1 MIVNHIKYLVYYFE
15 KMLSIEELQRL
26 LVKFL
31 QNKKIQLTPNFDLI
45 NFQNITDIL
54 TYLKAV
60 YLVFFQ
66 NLDMMLF
73 YEFIRYVLRE
83 FYGHEFVE
91 YKYVNNQ
98 KSQIPDCLKFE
109 SDQFDFYLI
118 IRQKSD
124 GKLSIRP
131 EFSLKLNTVHQ
142 GKEHRYVVS
151 RLINKGSYGK
161 VYLCVDEHGNK
172 FAMKLF
178 QLKDEMDIELQAL
191 HHLEGMDEVIEVID
205 TFNFNIIEFEFGAF
219 VMPFMKY
226 TLKSFVEMKKPSVD
240 FLLCVFYQL
249 LCYLRKI
256 HKMGCF
262 HMDIKPENILMELCC
277 NGTVVMKLADFG
289 ISDILPEG
297 THYATTKDAKI
308 THWFRCPKNALA
320 EANQTRFHISW
331 IGDFFALCVSII
343 YMCSHKSGKTFD
355 FLNNPI
361 FNIFRGNEYFK
372 PYRSDDESPKEL
384 DVEFSKIRI
393 EIACRNAIKNPFF
406 RNLLMEYMN
415 PESILRWYS
424 ELQTSPKDNS
434 RIPEVI
440 DKMETYFKLKA
451 VISQLKE
458 HFKKSESDIETPPRA
473 HVQSP

>member
-1 MIVNHIKYLVYYFE
+1 MK
-15 KMLSIEELQRL
+15 SIEELQRL
-26 LVKFL
+26 LVEFL
-31 QNKKIQLTPNFDLI
+31 RNKKIQLTPNFDLI
-45 NFQNITDIL
+45 NLQNITDIF

-66 NLDMMLF
+66 KLDMMLF

-91 YKYVNNQ
+91 YKYI
-98 KSQIPDCLKFE
+98 KTHKPWIPDCLKFE
-109 SDQFDFYLI
+109 STQFDFYLI
-118 IRQKSD
+118 IRQKPD

-142 GKEHRYVVS
+142 GKERRYVVS

-191 HHLEGMDEVIEVID
+191 RHLEGMDEVIEVID
-205 TFNFNIIEFEFGAF
+205 TFNFNIIGIEFGAF

-226 TLKSFVEMKKPSVD
+226 TLKSFVETKNPSED
-240 FLLCVFYQL
+240 LLLRIFYWL
-249 LCYLRKI
+249 LCYMRKI
-256 HKMGCF
+256 HRMGCF
-262 HMDIKPENILMELCC
+262 HMDIKPENILIELLCDR
-277 NGTVVMKLADFG
+277 TVVMKLADFG

-297 THYATTKDAKI
+297 TYYATIESAKI
-308 THWFRCPKNALA
+308 THWFRCPVNALA
-320 EANQTRFHISW
+320 EANQTSFHISW
-331 IGDFFALCVSII
+331 IGDFFALCVSMI

-372 PYRSDDESPKEL
+372 SKLSDDKSPKEL

-393 EIACRNAIKNPFF
+393 EIDCRNAIKNPFF
-406 RNLLMEYMN
+406 RTLLMEYMN
-415 PESILRWYS
+415 PASILRWYS
-424 ELQTSPKDNS
+424 ELQASPKDNS
-434 RIPEVI
+434 RIPEI
-440 DKMETYFKLKA
+440 IGKMETYFKLKA
-451 VISQLKE
+451 VVSQLNE
-458 HFKKSESDIETPPRA
+458 NFKKSESDVETPPRP
-473 HVQSP
+473 HVSYP

>member
-1 MIVNHIKYLVYYFE
+1 MSHIQE
-15 KMLSIEELQRL
+15 KLQRL
-26 LVKFL
+26 HVEFL
-31 QNKKIQLTPNFDLI
+31 LDKKISITRDFDLI

-54 TYLKAV
+54 TYLKEV

-66 NLDMMLF
+66 EIGMMLF
-73 YEFIRYVLRE
+73 YEFIQYVLLE

-109 SDQFDFYLI
+109 SDQFDLYLI

-131 EFSLKLNTVHQ
+131 EFSLKLNTFHQ
-142 GKEHRYVVS
+142 GKERRYVVS
-151 RLINKGSYGK
+151 RLISKGSYGK
-161 VYLCVDEHGNK
+161 VYLCVDEHGNQ

-178 QLKDEMDIELQAL
+178 QSKDEMDVELKAL
-191 HHLEGMDEVIEVID
+191 HHLKGMDEVIEVID
-205 TFNFNIIEFEFGAF
+205 TFNFNIIGFEFGAF

-226 TLKSFVEMKKPSVD
+226 TLKSFVEIKKPSVD

-256 HKMGCF
+256 HKMGCY
-262 HMDIKPENILMELCC
+262 HMDIKPENILMELLFD
-277 NGTVVMKLADFG
+277 GTVVMKYKPKTVYMKLADFG
-289 ISDILPEG
+289 ISDILPKG
-297 THYATTKDAKI
+297 THYATTKDPKI

-320 EANQTRFHISW
+320 EANQTSFHISW

-343 YMCSHKSGKTFD
+343 YMCSHKSGK
-355 FLNNPI
+355 I
-361 FNIFRGNEYFK
+361 FNFLDSRIFDIFRGQQFFK
-372 PYRSDDESPKEL
+372 SNRSDDESPKEL

-434 RIPEVI
+434 RIPEII

-458 HFKKSESDIETPPRA
+458 HFKKSESDIETPPRP
-473 HVQSP
+473 HVKSP